1 MTETPYRSVL
11 MDSLHARADFRCG
24 VDALDRYFH
33 HQAMQDRRRSVS
45 APYVLVDRV
54 TGSVLG
60 YYTLSTASI
69 PRASLPEVLTRR
81 LPKYETLPV
90 LLVGRLAVDLRY
102 RGRGIGRLLLLD
114 ALSRCLDTSREV
126 GLIGVLV
133 DAKDDTAR
141 AFYEHH
147 GFLRLVDREH
157 TLFLPIATIAALEL

>member
-1 MTETPYRSVL
+1 MTEPPYRSIL
-11 MDSLHARADFRCG
+11 LDSQHARTDFCCG

-45 APYVLVDRV
+45 APYVLVDRAAGTV
-54 TGSVLG
+54 VG

-69 PRASLPEVLTRR
+69 PRASLPQALARR

-90 LLVGRLAVDLRY
+90 LLLGRLAVDLRY

-114 ALSRCLDTSREV
+114 ALARCLDTSRKV

-133 DAKDDTAR
+133 DAKDDAAR

-147 GFLRLVDREH
+147 GFLRLADREY
-157 TLFLPIATIAALEL
+157 TLFLPIASIAALEL